1 MEVRDAIVKI
11 VRQDG
16 IKDCGVCCL
25 LSIIRFY
32 GGDLSLEYLRGV
44 TNTNKSGVSA
54 FDLIEAMKKIGFDAY
69 GVTGDLEKIEFS
81 NLPCI
86 AHLIINKK
94 YKHFVVI
101 YSIDD
106 KKRKVVIMDPA
117 VGRRSLSFSQFKLL
131 SSSNYIYLRPIKKL
145 PKMSNKHIINKFIKH
160 LLKCEKISLL
170 FIFLFTIFYFLFQ
183 VVIAFHFK
191 YLLEFPIK
199 YQLETTIVSISVY
212 LFIVYVFRE
221 IIFFSKNLLMTKLI
235 NISDRLMSFE
245 TYKHILLLPYT
256 YYKNRTTGEVISR
269 LRDLNTIKNFVAQV
283 SCFFITD
290 FIGTTL
296 FILILFTINIKM
308 TVIVLFFSILIFLF
322 SLIFSK
328 RRKKLI
334 KKVSKSEDQVNSYL
348 VESLTNVDTI
358 KGSHMEKRLRDNF
371 LIKYNNLLDTAY
383 SLSFMEQIL
392 NLVKAF
398 FSDILFVVIWGF
410 GSYLVIIKKL
420 SLGKVL
426 VYQNIFTYFFNSFN
440 SLITIFN
447 NYHSF
452 RVAAFR
458 IEDLFLI
465 DGEEFTGS
473 YYYLSHRLDGD
484 ISFNKL
490 SYSIS
495 NRTILKGLSLNI
507 KCGEKILLLGKSGAG
522 KSTLVKILL
531 RYIDIPFGYVSIK
544 GIDIN
549 HYHLEVIRQG
559 ITFVS
564 SNELLFTNTLYNNIV
579 LGREVN
585 YDDFINICK
594 ICMVDEIV
602 DDDLGY
608 QVLVEENGFNFS
620 NGEKQRIILARALL
634 RKSDIYIFDEA
645 FSQIDRGRRNII
657 IKNIFEY
664 LKEKT
669 IVVISHNIENRD
681 IFNRVLKM
689 EDGEV
694 FEA

>member
-1 MEVRDAIVKI
+1 MKI

-170 FIFLFTIFYFLFQ
+170 FIFL
-183 VVIAFHFK
+183 
-191 YLLEFPIK
+191 
-199 YQLETTIVSISVY
+199 
-212 LFIVYVFRE
+212 
-221 IIFFSKNLLMTKLI
+221 
-235 NISDRLMSFE
+235 
-245 TYKHILLLPYT
+245 
-256 YYKNRTTGEVISR
+256 
-269 LRDLNTIKNFVAQV
+269 
-283 SCFFITD
+283 
-290 FIGTTL
+290 
-296 FILILFTINIKM
+296 
-308 TVIVLFFSILIFLF
+308 
-322 SLIFSK
+322 
-328 RRKKLI
+328 
-334 KKVSKSEDQVNSYL
+334 
-348 VESLTNVDTI
+348 
-358 KGSHMEKRLRDNF
+358 
-371 LIKYNNLLDTAY
+371 IKYNNLLDTAY

-452 RVAAFR
+452 KVAAFR